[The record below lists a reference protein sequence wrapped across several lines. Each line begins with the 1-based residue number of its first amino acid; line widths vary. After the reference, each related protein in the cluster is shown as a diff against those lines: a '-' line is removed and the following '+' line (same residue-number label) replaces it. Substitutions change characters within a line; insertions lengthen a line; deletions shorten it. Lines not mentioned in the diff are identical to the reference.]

1 MNKPRKIGV
10 FGFYSYRN
18 LGDKLMAHLIARHVQ
33 ERGHQPVIFS
43 KNASDMADWGIP
55 VCGEVDEF
63 MGNCDIVFLGGGG
76 LLIPRP
82 QLSGIGQDFN
92 GDLKAMLAIS
102 REREVPLY
110 GFSLGG
116 AGVPLT
122 EIVPSQRRDLIS
134 QMKYVTLRNREDL
147 QLLEQADIKGEFLD
161 DIVGSVANKVP
172 ARSKPKGKEK
182 YRIGLNLYLGDSPKF
197 YPAKFLITAPTKIR
211 RDIKF
216 IFFDIRPNADDAF
229 NAFHVEG
236 PNCEKRFAL
245 DIQASCDDVAS
256 LDLLITTRLHLGV
269 MAMSYSVPSVAYAAA
284 MKTKLLY
291 NRIGRQKFFWK
302 SYEFYKF
309 ALLFLF
315 PSYFKTDGGEIPPRQ
330 VNANALVQYDAMY
343 RILAAQV

>member
-1 MNKPRKIGV
+1 MNKPLKIGV

-18 LGDKLMAHLIARHVQ
+18 LGDNLMAYLIARHVQ
-33 ERGHQPVIFS
+33 ERGHLPVIFS
-43 KNASDMADWGIP
+43 KNATDMADWDVLVYGD
-55 VCGEVDEF
+55 VGEF
-63 MGNCDIVFLGGGG
+63 MANCDIVFLGGGG

-82 QLSGIGQDFN
+82 RLSGIGQDFN
-92 GDLKAMLAIS
+92 EDLKAMLAIS
-102 REREVPLY
+102 REMKIPLY

-147 QLLEQADIKGEFLD
+147 QLLEQANIKGEFLD
-161 DIVGSVANKVP
+161 DIVWSVANKVP
-172 ARSKPKGKEK
+172 PRSKPKSKEK

-197 YPAKFLITAPTKIR
+197 YPTKFLISVATKIR

-216 IFFDIRPNADDAF
+216 IFFDIHPNADDAF
-229 NAFHVEG
+229 NAFYVEG
-236 PNCEKRFAL
+236 PNCEKKFAL
-245 DIQASCDDVAS
+245 DIQSSCDDVAS

-269 MAMSYSVPSVAYAAA
+269 MAMSYGVPSVAYAAA
-284 MKTKLLY
+284 TKTKLLY

-315 PSYFKTDGGEIPPRQ
+315 PSYFKTDGSPRQ
-330 VNANALVQYDAMY
+330 VNDNALGHYDAMD